1 MPPARAPEAGAK
13 SRAVLVALGSFAA
26 WTVWYLAHHMAGA
39 AVAAGFVALMVLASR
54 LHDIRL
60 ARRARDR
67 AGEDIGTLARAFDRR
82 APNFDPWVIRA
93 VWDALAPWTALRGGR
108 PVPAAPGRRHCGPRV
123 RGRGP
128 RGRRQ
133 RPRLLLVLHP
143 HERLSATMR
152 CASHRKGFM
161 RPDDLPPPIPGRRGE
176 RAASHQ
182 QRAVERRSPTAGR
195 PSSAVRHPIGPARR
209 NGGPH
214 LLRLMCPSN
223 VPVPE
228 LVAVAKSIAPIE

>member
-1 MPPARAPEAGAK
+1 VGRRDEYSHVGCHRPERPRPGQSPVRYSSRLVHSPRGRSGTPRTTWPAPPWPPASSRSWCWPAAFTTSAWRA
-13 SRAVLVALGSFAA
+13 
-26 WTVWYLAHHMAGA
+26 
-39 AVAAGFVALMVLASR
+39 
-54 LHDIRL
+54 
-60 ARRARDR
+60 
-67 AGEDIGTLARAFDRR
+67 
-82 APNFDPWVIRA
+82 
-93 VWDALAPWTALRGGR
+93 GGR